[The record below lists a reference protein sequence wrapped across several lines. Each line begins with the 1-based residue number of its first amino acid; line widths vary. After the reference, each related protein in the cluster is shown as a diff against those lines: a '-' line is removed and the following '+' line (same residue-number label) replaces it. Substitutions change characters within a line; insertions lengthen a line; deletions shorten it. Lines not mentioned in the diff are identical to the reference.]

1 MQSSNTPAPA
11 KAEKVQRELL
21 NEGRTLRLKMD
32 GDVYEITKH
41 KGMSA
46 YTTGQLVKKTLVPL
60 RAHVDKIVAKAIR
73 AMNEEDY
80 KAFAA
85 LQKDTEDNPAN
96 EEKNQAAAAELLKIP
111 GDEYMEAET
120 AAWEQIN
127 PDASAQLVKAL
138 FQTVLAEGTGYLNSI
153 EAIDKHFDPD
163 IKPQRMSHFDI
174 LRSEVIKFNSFLDN
188 QRSPLS

>member
-1 MQSSNTPAPA
+1 MQSSNPPTPA

-41 KGMSA
+41 KGMST

-138 FQTVLAEGTGYLNSI
+138 FQTVLAEGAGYLNSI

>member
-1 MQSSNTPAPA
+1 MQSSNNPTPAQ
-11 KAEKVQRELL
+11 AEKVRRELL

-163 IKPQRMSHFDI
+163 VKPQRMAHFDI
-174 LRSEVIKFNSFLDN
+174 LRSEVIKFNGFLDN

>member
-1 MQSSNTPAPA
+1 MQSSNTPTPA

>member
-1 MQSSNTPAPA
+1 MQSSNTPTPA

-138 FQTVLAEGTGYLNSI
+138 FQTVLAEGAGYLNSI

>member
-1 MQSSNTPAPA
+1 
-11 KAEKVQRELL
+11 

>member
-1 MQSSNTPAPA
+1 MQSSNNPTPA
-11 KAEKVQRELL
+11 KAEKVRRELL

-41 KGMSA
+41 KGMSS

-163 IKPQRMSHFDI
+163 VKPQRMAHFDI
-174 LRSEVIKFNSFLDN
+174 LRSEVIKFNGFLDN

>member
-138 FQTVLAEGTGYLNSI
+138 FQTVLAEGAGYLNSI